1 VRRRDEVRV
10 QIGDAG
16 CVVDRA
22 VRRDGVGEGRWIP
35 LLALALLLLLLLFP
49 LLLVVLT
56 SFKTEA
62 EYATNGPFALPRGL
76 NLDVLT
82 SVWQSTDYPVKLA
95 NSALISVGTAV
106 LATVLSLF
114 NAFAIAIGKIRART
128 AFLSFFLRAIT
139 LPTEALIYPLY
150 YFFKAIHLYDTQLS
164 VILITATLHSA
175 FGTYLMT
182 TVLNSFPKELLEAA
196 RLDGATKMQLLWRII
211 VPVRTPSL
219 SVLFVFFFIW
229 TWNDFFL
236 PLIFLISNTKQ
247 TVPLAV
253 LSAQGEHGGVIT
265 TQAAASLLGIL
276 PCILFF
282 IIFQRTLTRG
292 VAVGGVK

>member
-1 VRRRDEVRV
+1 MAATTLPAGIKVAPPSALRRLT
-10 QIGDAG
+10 A
-16 CVVDRA
+16 
-22 VRRDGVGEGRWIP
+22 WIP
-35 LLALALLLLLLLFP
+35 LVLLALLLLVMLFP
-49 LLLVVLT
+49 LLLVVLS

-62 EYATNGPFALPRGL
+62 EYATNGPFALPQSL
-76 NLDVLT
+76 NFDVLT
-82 SVWQSTDYPVKLA
+82 STWRSTDYPVKLL
-95 NSALISVGTAV
+95 NSAVISIGTAV

-114 NAFAIAIGKIRART
+114 NAFAIAIGKIRGRAV
-128 AFLSFFLRAIT
+128 FLSFFLLAIT

-150 YFFKAIHLYDTQLS
+150 YLFKAIHLYDTQLS

-196 RLDGATKMQLLWRII
+196 KLDGATRMQLLSRIV
-211 VPVRTPSL
+211 VPLSMPSL

-236 PLIFLISNTKQ
+236 PLIFLISNAKQ

-253 LSAQGEHGGVIT
+253 LSAQGEHGSVIT

-276 PCILFF
+276 PCIIFF

-292 VAVGGVK
+292 VAVGSIK

>member
-1 VRRRDEVRV
+1 MPDMATTTMSPGIKVAPPSLLRRLL
-10 QIGDAG
+10 G
-16 CVVDRA
+16 
-22 VRRDGVGEGRWIP
+22 WIP
-35 LLALALLLLLLLFP
+35 LVLLSLLLLVMLFP
-49 LLLVVLT
+49 LLLVVIS

-62 EYATNGPFALPRGL
+62 EYATNGPFALPQSL
-76 NLDVLT
+76 NFDVLT
-82 SVWQSTDYPVKLA
+82 STWQSTDYPVKLL
-95 NSALISVGTAV
+95 NSAIISIGTAA

-114 NAFAIAIGKIRART
+114 NAFAIAIGKIRGRA
-128 AFLSFFLRAIT
+128 AFLSFFLLAIT

-150 YFFKAIHLYDTQLS
+150 YMFKAVHLYDTQLS

-196 RLDGATKMQLLWRII
+196 RLDGATRMQLLWRVI
-211 VPVRTPSL
+211 VPLSMPSL

-236 PLIFLISNTKQ
+236 PLIFLISNAKQ

-253 LSAQGEHGGVIT
+253 LSAQGEHGSVIT

-282 IIFQRTLTRG
+282 IVFQRTLTRG
-292 VAVGGVK
+292 VAVGSIK

>member
-1 VRRRDEVRV
+1 MAATTLPAGIKVAPPSALRRLT
-10 QIGDAG
+10 A
-16 CVVDRA
+16 
-22 VRRDGVGEGRWIP
+22 WIP
-35 LLALALLLLLLLFP
+35 LVLLALLLLVMLFP
-49 LLLVVLT
+49 LLLVVLS

-62 EYATNGPFALPRGL
+62 EYATNGPFALPQSL
-76 NLDVLT
+76 NFDVLT
-82 SVWQSTDYPVKLA
+82 STWRSTDYPVKLL
-95 NSALISVGTAV
+95 NSAVISIGTAV

-114 NAFAIAIGKIRART
+114 NAFAIAIGKIRGRAV
-128 AFLSFFLRAIT
+128 FLSFFLLAIT

-150 YFFKAIHLYDTQLS
+150 YLFKAIHLYDTQLS

-196 RLDGATKMQLLWRII
+196 RLDGATKLQLLSRVV
-211 VPVRTPSL
+211 VPLSMPSL

-236 PLIFLISNTKQ
+236 PLIFLISNAKQ

-253 LSAQGEHGGVIT
+253 LSAQGEHGSVIT

-276 PCILFF
+276 PCIIFF

-292 VAVGGVK
+292 VAVGSIK

>member
-1 VRRRDEVRV
+1 MPATIKAPGPGPLNRIVS
-10 QIGDAG
+10 
-16 CVVDRA
+16 
-22 VRRDGVGEGRWIP
+22 WIP
-35 LLALALLLLLLLFP
+35 LVLLSLLLLLMLFP
-49 LLLVVLT
+49 LALVVLS

-62 EYATNGPFALPRGL
+62 EYATNGPFALPQSL
-76 NLDVLT
+76 NFDVLIST
-82 SVWQSTDYPVKLA
+82 WQSTNYPLKLA
-95 NSALISVGTAV
+95 NSMLISIGTAV

-114 NAFAIAIGKIRART
+114 NAFAISIGKIRGRA
-128 AFLSFFLRAIT
+128 AFLAFFLLAIT

-150 YFFKAIHLYDTQLS
+150 YMFKAVHLYDTQLS

-175 FGTYLMT
+175 FGTYLMS

-196 RLDGATKMQLLWRII
+196 RLDGATKMQLLWRVV
-211 VPVRTPSL
+211 VPLSMPSL

-236 PLIFLISNTKQ
+236 PLIFLISNAKQ

-253 LSAQGEHGGVIT
+253 LSAQGEHGSVIT
-265 TQAAASLLGIL
+265 TQAAAALLGIL

-282 IIFQRTLTRG
+282 LIFQRTLTRG
-292 VAVGGVK
+292 VTVGGVK

>member
-1 VRRRDEVRV
+1 MATTTMPAGIQVAPPSMLRRLTAWV
-10 QIGDAG
+10 
-16 CVVDRA
+16 
-22 VRRDGVGEGRWIP
+22 P
-35 LLALALLLLLLLFP
+35 LVLLALLLLVMLFP
-49 LLLVVLT
+49 LLLVVLS

-62 EYATNGPFALPRGL
+62 EYATNGPFALPQSL
-76 NLDVLT
+76 NFDVLT
-82 SVWQSTDYPVKLA
+82 STWRSTDYPVKLL
-95 NSALISVGTAV
+95 NSAVISIGTAV

-114 NAFAIAIGKIRART
+114 NAFAIAIGKIRGRAV
-128 AFLSFFLRAIT
+128 FLSFFLLAIT

-150 YFFKAIHLYDTQLS
+150 YLFKAIHLYDTQLS

-196 RLDGATKMQLLWRII
+196 RLDGATKLQLLSRVV
-211 VPVRTPSL
+211 VPLSMPSL

-236 PLIFLISNTKQ
+236 PLIFLISNAKQ

-253 LSAQGEHGGVIT
+253 LSAQGEHGSVIT

-276 PCILFF
+276 PCIIFF

-292 VAVGGVK
+292 VAVGSIK